1 MILQNILYVIC
12 ILGKNLQLHLWYK
25 KNLQVHQKIIHSG
38 RVQAKTVLT
47 RLTYRE
53 FISFMCCIIIVVV
66 VIILYSHDI
75 SPSRFSRSSIIII
88 IILRKPF
95 PLEELCWIMPCCVVR
110 FFSRRIFSGSFVSAS
125 SRSLGRVAHY
135 YDSSP
140 CIIEQYSRSEWS
152 RTKTCVRNSFG
163 AGED

>member
-95 PLEELCWIMPCCVVR
+95 PLE
-110 FFSRRIFSGSFVSAS
+110 
-125 SRSLGRVAHY
+125 
-135 YDSSP
+135 
-140 CIIEQYSRSEWS
+140 
-152 RTKTCVRNSFG
+152 
-163 AGED
+163 